1 MLHLH
6 SAIAQKISKIPFEQ
20 IPLYALNKHQQTSKP
35 RNYLQIKRT
44 TNLAILLQNS
54 TVFHSIVTM

>member
-20 IPLYALNKHQQTSKP
+20 IPLYALNKHQQTSKHV
-35 RNYLQIKRT
+35 ITFK
-44 TNLAILLQNS
+44 
-54 TVFHSIVTM
+54 